1 MSLKSQTADTIK
13 NIWLCHQNFILQDN
27 CNATENCEENWTD
40 ANFTQCLWNNT
51 GEEVTNLSELYEM
64 IKKLTISPYGNPQVE
79 KVFTECIRTIL
90 TIPKPNDGR
99 LYCSRTFDGW
109 GCWNDTLAG
118 SVAYTPCPNFVP
130 GFLSGK
136 YAHKLCNKDG
146 SWYRHPDTN
155 KTWSNYT
162 TCIDHEDLSFRQQ
175 INTLYVIGYS
185 LSLVALLVSLFI
197 FCYFRALQCK
207 RTTIHKNLFLSFL
220 INNVFWIIWY
230 LQVVQKPDILVSNEA
245 WCQILHVIVH
255 YFMVSNYFWMF
266 CEGLYLHTILVIA
279 FVSESKLMKW
289 FYFLGWGIPLLL
301 TILYAILR
309 GLISTS
315 VAYCW
320 IEESIY
326 LWILSGPVCASMLLN
341 LIFLINIIRV
351 LLSKLHSVNSPANN
365 QTRKAVRATVILI
378 PLLGLHYLL
387 TPFRPVQGSSGEV
400 VYEVISATVTSSQG
414 LCVSLLFCFFN
425 GEVTTVIRK
434 KWRDLRTVRQTS
446 KRITRATTVS
456 VVSAENL
463 IGRWKRK
470 DNLFEVCIF
479 TNVNSVERLKELFSL
494 MNYAREKLS
503 TTKNIRGKSF

>member
-1 MSLKSQTADTIK
+1 MIFKSEKADTIK
-13 NIWLCHQNFILQDN
+13 NLWFCHQKSIQPDN
-27 CNATENCEENWTD
+27 CNRTEECEENWSD
-40 ANFTQCLWNNT
+40 ANFTQCLQNSTQDHVN
-51 GEEVTNLSELYEM
+51 NLSEMFELLQ
-64 IKKLTISPYGNPQVE
+64 KLPVSPYSNPQVE
-79 KVFTECIRTIL
+79 RVFTECIETIL
-90 TIPKPNDGR
+90 TLPKPNDDR

-109 GCWNDTLAG
+109 GCWNDTPAG
-118 SVAYTPCPNFVP
+118 SIAYTPCPDFVP

-136 YAHKLCNKDG
+136 YAHKVCNKDG

-155 KTWSNYT
+155 RTWSNYT

-175 INTLYVIGYS
+175 INMLYLIGYS
-185 LSLVALLVSLFI
+185 LSLIALLISLFI

-220 INNVFWIIWY
+220 INNIFWIIWY
-230 LQVVQKPDILVSNEA
+230 LQVVQKPDVLVSNKL
-245 WCQILHVIVH
+245 WCQFLHIIVH

-266 CEGLYLHTILVIA
+266 CEGLYLHTILVVA
-279 FVSESKLMKW
+279 FVSESRLMKW
-289 FYFLGWGIPLLL
+289 FYFSGWGIPLLL
-301 TILYAILR
+301 TVLYAILR
-309 GLISTS
+309 GLSTT

-320 IEESIY
+320 IEESTCI
-326 LWILSGPVCASMLLN
+326 WILSGPVCASMLLN

-387 TPFRPVQGSSGEV
+387 TPFRPEQGSSGEV
-400 VYEVISATVTSSQG
+400 VYEVIAATVTSLQG

-446 KRITRATTVS
+446 KRITHATTVS
-456 VVSAENL
+456 FLQRSSSEGGFRRTVYSKCA
-463 IGRWKRK
+463 
-470 DNLFEVCIF
+470 
-479 TNVNSVERLKELFSL
+479 SSQ
-494 MNYAREKLS
+494 M
-503 TTKNIRGKSF
+503 